1 LKEDKIIYIGK
12 ALKRVRK
19 RMARTQAVV
28 AANGK
33 INRGYLSDLERDENT
48 PTIDMIFQVAYGL
61 GIEPYELV
69 REIQEDN
76 VNFPNKIDEMD
87 EKEQ

>member
-1 LKEDKIIYIGK
+1 LI
-12 ALKRVRK
+12 
-19 RMARTQAVV
+19 
-28 AANGK
+28 
-33 INRGYLSDLERDENT
+33 DLERDENK

-76 VNFPNKIDEMD
+76 VDFPSKINEMI
-87 EKEQ
+87 EKE

>member
-1 LKEDKIIYIGK
+1 LKEDKIIYIGP

-19 RMARTQAVV
+19 QMGITQARV
-28 AANGK
+28 AATGK
-33 INRGYLSDLERDENT
+33 INRGYVSDLERDENK

-69 REIQEDN
+69 RQIQNDN
-76 VNFPNKIDEMD
+76 PDFPSKIKKME
-87 EKEQ
+87 EKE